1 MEITKEKN
9 RKIYDI
15 LLDILMAVL
24 LLAVTVAVVIIIT
37 GCSPGAGHTKVISIA
52 TTGARHMAP
61 SPPSCAVPHFFQLSA
76 LKK

>member
-37 GCSPGAGHTKVISIA
+37 GCSPGAGHTNAILIT
-52 TTGARHMAP
+52 TTGARHMT
-61 SPPSCAVPHFFQLSA
+61 PPSCAVPHFFQLSA